1 MGGVVRQ
8 GLDFSSGPVELLNL
22 LQVTEDG
29 NIARADRKIIYGGK
43 AEGNSGKI
51 PAKLDKWEDYFYC

>member
-1 MGGVVRQ
+1 MEGVVRQ

-29 NIARADRKIIYGGK
+29 NIARADRKIICRRK
-43 AEGNSGKI
+43 S
-51 PAKLDKWEDYFYC
+51 

>member
-29 NIARADRKIIYGGK
+29 NIARADRKIIYRGK
-43 AEGNSGKI
+43 G
-51 PAKLDKWEDYFYC
+51 